1 MTYGDFIM
9 SKYKIL
15 LFDADA
21 TLLDFHRS
29 EYEAVIDCL
38 EYAGLPATD
47 EIIKKYSEINDG
59 YWKMLERNEITKPE
73 LMVARWRSLLE
84 YYNFDFDAE
93 IISNLYPEKLSEKCY
108 ILDGAEELC
117 KKLHGKF
124 KMYIIT
130 NGFKSVQQKRF
141 CMSPLAKYFD
151 DVFISEDIGYDK
163 PSIKYFE
170 LISKRIPDFD
180 PAKALVIGDSLTSDI
195 RGGINAGIDTCWYN
209 PKGKKA
215 PDDMK
220 ITYTISNLSQI
231 EGIVL

>member
-1 MTYGDFIM
+1 MP
-9 SKYKIL
+9 KYDVL

-38 EYAGLPATD
+38 EFAGLPTAD

-84 YYNFDFDAE
+84 YYDFDFDAKT
-93 IISNLYPEKLSEKCY
+93 ISNLYPEKLSEKCY
-108 ILDGAEELC
+108 LLDGAEDIC
-117 KKLHGKF
+117 KKLYGNF
-124 KMYIIT
+124 RMYIIT

-141 CMSPLAKYFD
+141 CASPLEKYFD

-180 PAKALVIGDSLTSDI
+180 PTRALVIGDSLTSDI

-209 PKGKKA
+209 PKGKKSSRR
-215 PDDMK
+215 
-220 ITYTISNLSQI
+220 YENNLHDK
-231 EGIVL
+231 